1 MRTPAGR
8 IRNEMACSKP
18 LPVMGLLLPG
28 EAHIIQ
34 RPDEDSQRVNPQPQP
49 IEPAGA
55 PGLGVFDAAK
65 IQLKK
70 IDLG

>member
-1 MRTPAGR
+1 MKSPAR
-8 IRNEMACSKP
+8 IPCRVWVYCCRA
-18 LPVMGLLLPG
+18 
-28 EAHIIQ
+28 AHIVQ